1 MMATSRNLR
10 SYIAAGIGVGSV
22 VILSVKPSRTK
33 IQWMFEQLRE
43 KIERTRKKNIPMEK
57 TGHPD
62 PYDVKDNEMV
72 SEGALYAVDYYNRKE
87 Q

>member
-1 MMATSRNLR
+1 MATSRNLR

-22 VILSVKPSRTK
+22 VILSLKPTRMK
-33 IQWMFEQLRE
+33 IQSMFELLNAKLE
-43 KIERTRKKNIPMEK
+43 KNRKKSIPMEK
-57 TGHPD
+57 IGHPD
-62 PYDVKDNEMV
+62 PYDEKDNEMV